1 MDFDVQEFTAQ
12 LAGTYGDPSAFS
24 ELVFGT
30 PYHEGQKRFAEA
42 ATSDLNFLLPGNSWG
57 KTEYIVRQT
66 LYDGWFKT
74 GPLRPTNFKDWVQHP
89 YKILLASFEYD
100 TIGEAFDRFE
110 TANNNNPRVH
120 ALIASIVSSPRGEIT
135 LSNGTTIDFGT
146 LKDNGKHVEAT
157 RYNRIRVDEVGHI
170 PDISYTWD
178 SVLYPRTMGVS
189 GRTDFIGTP
198 KPHSDPYLLEIFE
211 KGKEGN
217 SPFYFSYAG
226 SVLEN
231 EFWTDAERERVMNNP
246 RYVKGWRAVEFEED
260 LGVMASIVRDIK
272 GVPSV
277 PVLTPMGKQVIL
289 GAFIMAGGYFFN
301 RFHTQ
306 RMFTWDNEW
315 GRVERNGDSFVV
327 KMRDPLTGEHS
338 EYLDGH
344 MYMAAFDLAGNKAK
358 KRRKGKGSDPTVG
371 MTLDITERPWK
382 VVRFDF
388 IPGGDADWEQKYELM
403 RDVYLTYQLPYLCID
418 GTGNVSSVQEALQ
431 NRGVEVENIQFG
443 GSSNKKFDMLRNL
456 QLCME
461 MEWGAAKGVLRS
473 PDIPQL
479 KYELDHY
486 IIPDDEIVQDCVMT
500 LAMVAHETAQY
511 ELPAPVSGEV
521 Y

>member
-1 MDFDVQEFTAQ
+1 VDFNVQEFTAE
-12 LAGTYGDPSAFS
+12 LAGTFGDPSAFS
-24 ELVFGT
+24 RLVFGT
-30 PYHEGQKRFAEA
+30 PYHQGQKNFAEA
-42 ATSDLNFLLPGNSWG
+42 ATADLNFLLPGNSWG

-74 GPLRPTNFKDWVQHP
+74 GPLRPTNFKDWVQQT
-89 YKILLASFEYD
+89 YNMLLASYEYD
-100 TIGEAFDRFE
+100 PIEESFDRLK
-110 TANNNNPRVH
+110 TYYNNNPKVR
-120 ALIASIVSSPRGEIT
+120 ALIASITSAPSPKIVM
-135 LSNGTTIDFGT
+135 SNGTKIDFGT

-198 KPHSDPYLLEIFE
+198 KPHSDPYLLEIFD
-211 KGKEGN
+211 KGREGTDD
-217 SPFYFSYAG
+217 FYFSYSG

-231 EFWTDAERERVMNNP
+231 EFWTDAERERVFRNP
-246 RYVKGWRAVEFEED
+246 RYVKGWRAVAPGEE
-260 LGVMASIVRDIK
+260 LGVLESATRLLD

-289 GAFIMAGGYFFN
+289 GGFIMAGGYFFN

-306 RMFTWDNEW
+306 RMFTWDEKW
-315 GRVERNGDSFVV
+315 GRIVRSGDSFVV
-327 KMRDPLTGEHS
+327 LTDEKP
-338 EYLDGH
+338 YQDGH

-358 KRRKGKGSDPTVG
+358 RKRKGKGSDPTVG
-371 MTLDITERPWK
+371 MTIDITTRPWK

-403 RDVYLTYQLPYLCID
+403 REVFETYQLPYLVVD
-418 GTGNVSSVQEALQ
+418 VTGNVDSVQEALQ
-431 NRGVEVENIQFG
+431 NRGVEVQGIHFG

-461 MEWGAAKGVLRS
+461 MDWGNTLGVLRS

-500 LAMVAHETAQY
+500 LAMAAFEIAQY
-511 ELPAPVSGEV
+511 ELPAPAMGEV
-521 Y
+521 F